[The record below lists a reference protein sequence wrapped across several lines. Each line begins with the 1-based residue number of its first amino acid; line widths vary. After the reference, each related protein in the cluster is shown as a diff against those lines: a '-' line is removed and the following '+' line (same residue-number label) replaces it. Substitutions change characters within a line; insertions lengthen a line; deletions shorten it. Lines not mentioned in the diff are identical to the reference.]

1 MNTSANKV
9 DRYTNM
15 TSSFLGPS
23 QSAARSS
30 KAIHVMASTAQAVY
44 NLLIGDDI
52 STLSDPNAST
62 FSKILAGADIA
73 SNFFPV
79 GAFGKIGG
87 ELAIKGGLK
96 AAKLLKEPAK
106 AAIQAGKDTI
116 FGGVKKFASWFGK
129 SKKVVSRGTGE
140 AETTAIQTYWPP
152 NRGFSGTP
160 KVETLQPGIQI
171 DRYGGPAGNFTS
183 PEGTPFWA
191 RALPPESLKK
201 PYLKY
206 EVLKPVN
213 VNSGKAAPWFG
224 QPGMGTQYEFSKS
237 IQQLVD
243 DEVLRGVRD

>member
-30 KAIHVMASTAQAVY
+30 KAIHVMASTAKAVY

-106 AAIQAGKDTI
+106 AAIQAGKDAVVS
-116 FGGVKKFASWFGK
+116 GVKKFVGWFGK
-129 SKKVVSRGTGE
+129 SKKVVPKGTEKVVEGYKPSPIHS
-140 AETTAIQTYWPP
+140 TTTESKIPTKSEP
-152 NRGFSGTP
+152 NSS
-160 KVETLQPGIQI
+160 I
-171 DRYGGPAGNFTS
+171 DRVDGNGNVVSRRYFDENGLAKKDVDFTDHGYPKDH
-183 PEGTPFWA
+183 PEVPHEHDWDW
-191 RALPPESLKK
+191 SNSDK
-201 PYLKY
+201 PLR
-206 EVLKPVN
+206 
-213 VNSGKAAPWFG
+213 
-224 QPGMGTQYEFSKS
+224 SK
-237 IQQLVD
+237 
-243 DEVLRGVRD
+243 